1 MIKAKEKFKTYD
13 GVVFCFIASVIIAV
27 ISLNIG
33 LLTEPGKILPVGLSM
48 RSGDMSSNILRGIDL
63 AIEDLDLIRSG
74 NAASELWRLLTF
86 IHLDPFFYLALLLP
100 QAAEKTVLLV
110 GYYVRFGL
118 CCSAMYF
125 FMSEHIKLS
134 RLFSALLAVMYA
146 FSSQIV
152 LTAQFASLM
161 NMSIMIPV
169 LMSAFDS
176 YLQKRT
182 WKAFAYVCLGSF
194 GLAVTGGYGLIS
206 GIPLMI
212 LIALLMCISLYST
225 FKMAVTSWLKLLG
238 GMLTG
243 LALSA
248 VFALP
253 GLLSMRI
260 KVDIAES
267 FKNAKVNYTVFEW
280 IRGTFLLRS
289 GSIYQNTSPLFYVG
303 ILTLIAV
310 IAFALNEIIPVR
322 LKVAASAIII
332 VIHAVCCSSFLNEV
346 VSVFGT
352 APLLNS
358 SKLIFMEAVVFFVAG
373 IGIRNIKGL
382 GRGEYIASCLIP
394 LFFLVI
400 SGNSTSGTTF
410 ASPIVIS
417 TFLGII
423 IEASLFYALAKEKIS
438 RKGKYFVLIALF
450 LCVGVNASFIIFNN
464 TIQKAAVD
472 EYFKVSYGNAD
483 TENLI
488 FDNDSDIPLL
498 NDNNKYQLVPA
509 DLSVLMTGE
518 SVVDDINNMSLRAAG
533 GKLFEEIYLKP
544 SDKKET
550 HLDGMNTY
558 LLKEGINDLAFCP
571 FTVEDG
577 ERLFIYCNAV
587 NGASVSIDSG
597 NGESTRAFTGPFITA
612 IDSQPGEVTLVFSI
626 KSQGEDACRIS
637 LLKLNEDV
645 LSGLD
650 ALSGNADSAD
660 FLIDVSGVNGRCT
673 VILPYAY
680 DDTKIKVNGISCDTF
695 EFCGKLAASFVCN
708 SDSIMEVSIER
719 KASGIAPGIMISAFA
734 AAFLIAIPA
743 FHMYNKKK
751 NVSVEGTDT
760 NA

>member
-1 MIKAKEKFKTYD
+1 M
-13 GVVFCFIASVIIAV
+13 
-27 ISLNIG
+27 
-33 LLTEPGKILPVGLSM
+33 
-48 RSGDMSSNILRGIDL
+48 
-63 AIEDLDLIRSG
+63 
-74 NAASELWRLLTF
+74 
-86 IHLDPFFYLALLLP
+86 
-100 QAAEKTVLLV
+100 
-110 GYYVRFGL
+110 
-118 CCSAMYF
+118 
-125 FMSEHIKLS
+125 
-134 RLFSALLAVMYA
+134 
-146 FSSQIV
+146 
-152 LTAQFASLM
+152 
-161 NMSIMIPV
+161 
-169 LMSAFDS
+169 
-176 YLQKRT
+176 
-182 WKAFAYVCLGSF
+182 
-194 GLAVTGGYGLIS
+194 
-206 GIPLMI
+206 
-212 LIALLMCISLYST
+212 
-225 FKMAVTSWLKLLG
+225 
-238 GMLTG
+238 
-243 LALSA
+243 
-248 VFALP
+248 
-253 GLLSMRI
+253 
-260 KVDIAES
+260 
-267 FKNAKVNYTVFEW
+267 
-280 IRGTFLLRS
+280 
-289 GSIYQNTSPLFYVG
+289 
-303 ILTLIAV
+303 
-310 IAFALNEIIPVR
+310 
-322 LKVAASAIII
+322 
-332 VIHAVCCSSFLNEV
+332 
-346 VSVFGT
+346 
-352 APLLNS
+352 
-358 SKLIFMEAVVFFVAG
+358 
-373 IGIRNIKGL
+373 
-382 GRGEYIASCLIP
+382 
-394 LFFLVI
+394 
-400 SGNSTSGTTF
+400 
-410 ASPIVIS
+410 
-417 TFLGII
+417 
-423 IEASLFYALAKEKIS
+423 
-438 RKGKYFVLIALF
+438 
-450 LCVGVNASFIIFNN
+450 NASFIIFNN